1 VFLGGEKKRKNTN
14 VFFQLVKCILSENIS
29 TSLLSNQ
36 QIKKRDFLKKIYCLL
51 KVGTCC
57 KTLVIFFKFKFSKFG
72 PFLKTKNPLYSV

>member
-36 QIKKRDFLKKIYCLL
+36 QIKKRDLKKKNYCLL

-57 KTLVIFFKFKFSKFG
+57 KTLVIFLIQNLANLAHF
-72 PFLKTKNPLYSV
+72 